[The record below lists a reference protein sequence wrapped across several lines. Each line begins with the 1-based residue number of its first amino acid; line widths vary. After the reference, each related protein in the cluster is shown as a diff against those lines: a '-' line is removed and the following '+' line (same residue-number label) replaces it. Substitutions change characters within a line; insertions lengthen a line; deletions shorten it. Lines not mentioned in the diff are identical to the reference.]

1 MFVSTRFRT
10 IFAAFCVFQTFGVS
24 AQEAGVIARM
34 SGKVTISA
42 GENSV
47 REAKVNEPVN
57 TGEVIA
63 TAAASEAV
71 VKLKDNSTMI
81 VRADSKVKISAFR
94 FERKPGDTVKTNLLS
109 GALRAVSGQIAK
121 GQPDNVKYESG
132 AATIG
137 IRGTDI
143 ELAIIPEGKKDRAG
157 TYNYVHSGETSMT
170 LDTGESVVI
179 EKEMTGFKPEFLKP
193 GEAKLQI
200 LRDRPAFLSTGGF
213 DALLQQLTAPRIP
226 MIR

>member
-1 MFVSTRFRT
+1 MLPGMRCFLA
-10 IFAAFCVFQTFGVS
+10 IFFILSGNAS
-24 AQEAGVIARM
+24 SLAQEAGTVARM
-34 SGKVTISA
+34 SGKAAILSIEGVS
-42 GENSV
+42 
-47 REAKVNEPVN
+47 RDAKVNDPVN
-57 TGEVIA
+57 VGEVIST
-63 TAAASEAV
+63 TAGAEVV

-81 VRADSKVKISAFR
+81 VRAESKVKIGAFR
-94 FERKPGDTVKTNLLS
+94 FERKAGDTVKTNLLS

-157 TYNYVHSGETSMT
+157 IYNYVHSGETLMM

-179 EKEMTGFKPEFLKP
+179 EKDMTGFNPQTLKP
-193 GEAKLQI
+193 GEARLQL
-200 LRDRPAFLSTGGF
+200 LRDRPAFLSSGGF
-213 DALLQQLTAPRIP
+213 DALLQQLTSPRIP